1 MIFRNGKLVTQV
13 FKTILK
19 GRDLRIYDS
28 NGSIL
33 RDINQTVLNFK
44 KETDKKIGA
53 IYKGSQLV
61 WLTVYD
67 AVRSCFGSGTWLQD
81 RPWLKDDS
89 WKNN

>member
-1 MIFRNGKLVTQV
+1 MIYRNGKLILQV
-13 FKTILK
+13 QKDILELVEQVQQRVQK
-19 GRDLRIYDS
+19 
-28 NGSIL
+28 N
-33 RDINQTVLNFK
+33 
-44 KETDKKIGA
+44 IGA

-67 AVRSCFGSGTWLQD
+67 AVRSCFGIGTWLQD

>member
-28 NGSIL
+28 NGFIL

-44 KETDKKIGA
+44 KETDKKQEPYIKGRSQSGLPYMTLLEA
-53 IYKGSQLV
+53 VLVAELGYKIDLG
-61 WLTVYD
+61 
-67 AVRSCFGSGTWLQD
+67 
-81 RPWLKDDS
+81 
-89 WKNN
+89 

>member
-28 NGSIL
+28 NGFIL

-44 KETDKKIGA
+44 KETDKKQEPYIKGHSQSGLPYMTPLEA
-53 IYKGSQLV
+53 VLVAELGYKIDLG
-61 WLTVYD
+61 
-67 AVRSCFGSGTWLQD
+67 
-81 RPWLKDDS
+81 
-89 WKNN
+89 

>member
-1 MIFRNGKLVTQV
+1 MIYRNGKLILQV
-13 FKTILK
+13 QKDILELVEQVQQRVQK
-19 GRDLRIYDS
+19 
-28 NGSIL
+28 N
-33 RDINQTVLNFK
+33 
-44 KETDKKIGA
+44 IGA

-67 AVRSCFGSGTWLQD
+67 AVRSCFGGGTWLQD

>member
-1 MIFRNGKLVTQV
+1 MIYRNGKLILQV
-13 FKTILK
+13 QKDILE
-19 GRDLRIYDS
+19 LVE
-28 NGSIL
+28 
-33 RDINQTVLNFK
+33 Q
-44 KETDKKIGA
+44 
-53 IYKGSQLV
+53 GSQLV

>member
-1 MIFRNGKLVTQV
+1 MIYRNGKLILQV
-13 FKTILK
+13 QKDILELVEQVQQRVQK
-19 GRDLRIYDS
+19 
-28 NGSIL
+28 N
-33 RDINQTVLNFK
+33 
-44 KETDKKIGA
+44 IGA

-67 AVRSCFGSGTWLQD
+67 AVRSCFGSLTWLQD

>member
-1 MIFRNGKLVTQV
+1 MIFCNGKLVTQV
-13 FKTILK
+13 FKAVERFKDI
-19 GRDLRIYDS
+19 RVYDS
-28 NGSIL
+28 NGFIL
-33 RDINQTVLNFK
+33 RDINKAVLNFK